1 MSHFSDALRS
11 AHSSLTAPSS
21 SGRTG
26 RGRIVTGSAVALAA
40 ALGLA
45 GCASTGSSGDDT
57 GDGLRVVTT
66 TTQLTDFAQEIGG
79 DEIALTGLLPA
90 GGSAHHYDPS
100 PDDLLAL
107 GQADV
112 LIVNGAGLETF
123 IDDAVESSGFDGTI
137 VDASQGVDLAE
148 AEEITTE
155 AEHEAGESHDHAEEG
170 DDHGHDHDHAE
181 EGEDGHDHADEG
193 DEHDHDH
200 GPVNPHLWTS
210 PEYAKGMATE
220 VMDGLVEADPDH
232 ADDYTSRGD
241 AYTAKLDELDAWV
254 AQEMA
259 KVPEADR
266 IMVSGHDSL
275 RYYLHDYD
283 IAFAGSIL
291 PSFEDNAEPSAAE
304 IDALVHEIQERGV
317 KAVFV
322 ESSMNPKLAETIAQ
336 EAGVEVVDSDA
347 IYADS
352 LGAEDTDAA
361 TYIGATVHNTKL
373 MLDAWGVTPDE
384 VPADL
389 ES

>member
-11 AHSSLTAPSS
+11 AHSSLTSPSS
-21 SGRTG
+21 AHPG
-26 RGRIVTGSAVALAA
+26 RGRLVTGSAVALAA

-45 GCASTGSSGDDT
+45 GCASSGAGEAD
-57 GDGLRVVTT
+57 GDQLQVVAT

-79 DEIALTGLLPA
+79 DDIALTGLLPA

-123 IDDAVESSGFDGTI
+123 IDDAIEASGFDGTL

-148 AEEITTE
+148 AEAITSE
-155 AEHEAGESHDHAEEG
+155 AEHAAEHDHA
-170 DDHGHDHDHAE
+170 DDGHDHE
-181 EGEDGHDHADEG
+181 HADEG
-193 DEHDHDH
+193 DASHDDAHDHEHAESGDEEHDHDH

-210 PEYAKGMATE
+210 PQYAKGMATE
-220 VMDGLVEADPDH
+220 VMDGLVAADPDR
-232 ADDYTSRGD
+232 ADDFTSRGE
-241 AYTAKLDELDAWV
+241 AYTAKLDALDEWV
-254 AQEMA
+254 STEMA

-291 PSFEDNAEPSAAE
+291 PSFEDNAEPSASE
-304 IDALVHEIQERGV
+304 IDALVHEIEEQGV

-336 EAGVEVVDSDA
+336 EAGVEVVDSDSL
-347 IYADS
+347 YADS

-361 TYIGATVHNTKL
+361 TYVGATVHNTQL
-373 MLDAWGVTPDE
+373 MLEAWGVTPDA

>member
-11 AHSSLTAPSS
+11 AHSSLTSPSS
-21 SGRTG
+21 AHAG
-26 RGRIVTGSAVALAA
+26 RGRLVTGSAVALAA

-45 GCASTGSSGDDT
+45 GCASTGSSGDEAN
-57 GDGLRVVTT
+57 GDQLQVVAT

-79 DEIALTGLLPA
+79 DDIALTGLLPA

-123 IDDAVESSGFDGTI
+123 IDDAIEASGFDGTL

-148 AEEITTE
+148 AEEITSE
-155 AEHEAGESHDHAEEG
+155 AEHAAEH

-181 EGEDGHDHADEG
+181 EDHDHAEESHAESGDE
-193 DEHDHDH
+193 EHDHDH

-210 PEYAKGMATE
+210 PQYAQGMATE
-220 VMDGLVEADPDH
+220 VMDGLVAADPDR
-232 ADDYTSRGD
+232 ADDYTSRGE
-241 AYTAKLDELDAWV
+241 AYTAKLDALDEWV
-254 AQEMA
+254 STEMA

-291 PSFEDNAEPSAAE
+291 PSFEDNAEPSASE
-304 IDALVHEIQERGV
+304 IDALVHEIEEQGV

-336 EAGVEVVDSDA
+336 EAGVEVVDSDSL
-347 IYADS
+347 YADS

-361 TYIGATVHNTKL
+361 TYVGATVHNTQL
-373 MLDAWGVTPDE
+373 MLEAWGVTPDA